1 MSIHSTGASRDT
13 QSVGGAFKPLTVS
26 IKRAC
31 EILDIG
37 HTKMW
42 ELIGAERVKTISIGR
57 KRLVIYS
64 SLEALVAASAEAT
77 APALQSRRHSRQAK
91 S

>member
-1 MSIHSTGASRDT
+1 MSICSTDNSRHT
-13 QSVGGAFKPLTVS
+13 LSVEGQVKPLAVS

-42 ELIGAERVKTISIGR
+42 ELIGAKRVKTISIGR

-64 SLEALVAASAEAT
+64 SLEALVTPSAEDE
-77 APALQSRRHSRQAK
+77 
-91 S
+91 